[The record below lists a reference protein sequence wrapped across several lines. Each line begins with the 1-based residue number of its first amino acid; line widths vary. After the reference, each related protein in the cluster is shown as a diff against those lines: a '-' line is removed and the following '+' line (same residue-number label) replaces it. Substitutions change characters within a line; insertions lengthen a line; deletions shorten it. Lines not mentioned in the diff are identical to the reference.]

1 MESHTLRS
9 SGWLFLLSR
18 LLRLR
23 HDVRSTS
30 FLFMAEQDSIT
41 GIYHAYL
48 YIHKLMDILMVS
60 TSWLLQIIRL
70 QRFPYRILCGY
81 LISLRAIPRSGIAGN
96 SMFNFLKNCQTALRS
111 VFYGPQK
118 YVSVSV
124 PPHPHPTLATVH
136 LSDYGHS
143 SGHKVASLCGFQFVC
158 H

>member
-1 MESHTLRS
+1 MESHILRS
-9 SGWLFLLSR
+9 FVWLFLLSM

-23 HDVRSTS
+23 HDVRSIS
-30 FLFMAEQDSIT
+30 FLFMAEQYSIT
-41 GIYHAYL
+41 WIYHIYL

-60 TSWLLQIIRL
+60 TSWLLQITWL

-96 SMFNFLKNCQTALRS
+96 SMFNFLKNSQTALRS
-111 VFYGPQK
+111 VFYSPQK
-118 YVSVSV
+118 YVRISV
-124 PPHPHPTLATVH
+124 PPYPHPTLATVH

-143 SGHKVASLCGFQFVC
+143 SGHKVASHCGFQFVC